1 MNPKE
6 IDLDKIIINYIQNES
21 RKRLYENN
29 STNINKDNNLNFEVL
44 FYDEYNNKIN
54 EIDNNLNVK
63 FKGLESEI
71 NLCQEKKE
79 SSILIVLCDDKNNNN
94 NWYYLVNGE
103 YFLEAEYKNKIKT
116 YSLRVDGQFENG
128 SNGKIDVSNTFI
140 STNEIKIIAGDYKSF
155 TVELRTNDGK
165 RKNYWYEE
173 PYSEIEVSFDNNEIC
188 TSNITKADEPGQYKI
203 IFMCAKKIEENKII
217 LKIEGQ
223 EVQEKINLSIIPY
236 DAKIFSLN
244 DDTLIE
250 NNILPSGNADNPYFI
265 KLQLVDI
272 NNKPLDCPNI
282 FSYQFSNS
290 DKTLT
295 ECDCDSNQ
303 ILYINNSFIIM
314 GEYSFIIPMI
324 NKTYSFYINHTE
336 PIIIIKN
343 INYTE
348 QIDAGEKA
356 NLSLSL
362 DIKDKYNN
370 SIPKEEI
377 DHNLEIILES
387 ESLNINS
394 IIFNS
399 FINNIEENNV
409 LINISTK
416 DPIVIMGNYSR
427 IMYNGK
433 DISNYITEVT
443 ASLPD
448 IRNTVFM
455 VTNNH
460 YSNGS
465 EITCFNLFKL
475 EITPKDR
482 FGNEISLNEFKP
494 KQCYFPK
501 DENDNVDINCT
512 SFNYRYDCNI
522 DCADVNGSSIAYLN
536 FEAKNKNFNYIFYL
550 TKRGY

>member
-1 MNPKE
+1 
-6 IDLDKIIINYIQNES
+6 
-21 RKRLYENN
+21 
-29 STNINKDNNLNFEVL
+29 
-44 FYDEYNNKIN
+44 
-54 EIDNNLNVK
+54 
-63 FKGLESEI
+63 
-71 NLCQEKKE
+71 
-79 SSILIVLCDDKNNNN
+79 
-94 NWYYLVNGE
+94 
-103 YFLEAEYKNKIKT
+103 
-116 YSLRVDGQFENG
+116 
-128 SNGKIDVSNTFI
+128 
-140 STNEIKIIAGDYKSF
+140 
-155 TVELRTNDGK
+155 
-165 RKNYWYEE
+165 
-173 PYSEIEVSFDNNEIC
+173 
-188 TSNITKADEPGQYKI
+188 
-203 IFMCAKKIEENKII
+203 MCAKKIEENKII

-272 NNKPLDCPNI
+272 NNKTLDCPNI

-324 NKTYSFYINHTE
+324 NKTYSFYINHAE

-343 INYTE
+343 ISYTE
-348 QIDAGEKA
+348 QIEAGKNA
-356 NLSLSL
+356 SSLLSLV
-362 DIKDKYNN
+362 IKDKYNN

-377 DHNLEIILES
+377 DKYLWAVVSSNKVGGLFMS
-387 ESLNINS
+387 K
-394 IIFNS
+394 NS
-399 FINNIEENNV
+399 FINNIEENNI
-409 LINISTK
+409 LINFTTR
-416 DPIVIMGNYSR
+416 DPVETMGNYTWR
-427 IMYNGK
+427 IKYNNGK
-433 DISNYITEVT
+433 DISNYTTEVT

-448 IRNTVFM
+448 TRKTVFRAG
-455 VTNNH
+455 NKH

-465 EITCFNLFKL
+465 DINCYYFLKL

-501 DENDNVDINCT
+501 NENENVDINCT
-512 SFNYRYDCNI
+512 IFNYYDDHRYDCNI
-522 DCADVNGSSIAYLN
+522 DCANVNGSSIAYLN
-536 FEAKNKNFNYIFYL
+536 FEAKNNKNYNYILGL
-550 TKRGY
+550 TKGRY